1 MKRIALAALLC
12 ALVAVPAA
20 GAHLGGPKGFESTV
34 TRFTPA
40 TRGITASMQ
49 GGDDRIV
56 LHNNTGKVLVIKGY
70 SGEPYLRFSPDAVY
84 LNDRSPAV
92 YLNSDRYANV
102 QVPPTATAKAKPQW
116 EKILP
121 GHAFTWHDHR
131 VHWMSPIL
139 PPAVQKDPNATAPRL
154 QLDDPGHARRQ
165 ATARSTARSTTCRR
179 RRPAGR
185 AGGCSPCCSR
195 SRSSAAPP
203 RSSSTAASRAAKAAA

>member
-1 MKRIALAALLC
+1 VRRTLLVVLC

-20 GAHLGGPKGFESTV
+20 GAHLGGPKGFKSTI
-34 TRFTPA
+34 TSYTPA
-40 TRGITASMQ
+40 TKGISAVMQ

-56 LHNNTGKVLVIKGY
+56 LHNDTGKVLIIKGY
-70 SGEPYLRFSPDAVY
+70 SGEPYLRFSPNAVY
-84 LNDRSPAV
+84 MNDHSPAV

-139 PPAVQKDPNATAPRL
+139 PPAVQKDPKATHHIFDWTIPATLDGKPLKIHGTLSYVPPPSAGSPRWWL
-154 QLDDPGHARRQ
+154 LAVLLTLAAVGAAAAFFLYRRQ
-165 ATARSTARSTTCRR
+165 PASPRTA
-179 RRPAGR
+179 
-185 AGGCSPCCSR
+185 
-195 SRSSAAPP
+195 
-203 RSSSTAASRAAKAAA
+203 

>member
-1 MKRIALAALLC
+1 MRRIFLVVLC

-20 GAHLGGPKGFESTV
+20 GAHLGGPKGFKSTV
-34 TRFTPA
+34 TSLTPA
-40 TRGITASMQ
+40 TTGIKAIML
-49 GGDDRIV
+49 GGDDRMV

-84 LNDRSPAV
+84 MNDHSPAV

-102 QVPPTATAKAKPQW
+102 QVPPKATAKAKPQW

-139 PPAVQKDPNATAPRL
+139 PPSVQKNPSATHHIFNWTIPATLDGKPLTIHGTLNYVPPPSSSSPRWWL
-154 QLDDPGHARRQ
+154 LAVLLTLALVGAAAAFFLYRRQ
-165 ATARSTARSTTCRR
+165 PASPRTA
-179 RRPAGR
+179 
-185 AGGCSPCCSR
+185 
-195 SRSSAAPP
+195 
-203 RSSSTAASRAAKAAA
+203 